1 MTSEHLILL
10 SGAVLAL
17 LGCVLFAVVVIAH
30 KYIDAIEACL
40 PSCSYVGDNKR
51 VWSSAGLL
59 GEVMRGGVLAMV
71 LLMPKMHAKRGLVD
85 VQEIKNLPKLY
96 KYLLTVPLITCG
108 VLLMVLL
115 ALNVAEKYLG

>member
-1 MTSEHLILL
+1 MTSEHMILL
-10 SGAVLAL
+10 SGVVLVL
-17 LGCVLFAVVVIAH
+17 LGIVLFAVVVIAH
-30 KYIDAIEACL
+30 KHIDAIEACL

-59 GEVMRGGVLAMV
+59 GEVMRGGILAMV

-85 VQEIKNLPKLY
+85 AQEIKNVPRHY
-96 KYLLTVPLITCG
+96 KYLLTVPLVACG

-115 ALNVAEKYLG
+115 ALNVAEKYLW